1 MAGKLQKWL
10 PLFSNFIDNL
20 RIVSKEAPSTDE
32 RGSKL
37 VLWDSQ
43 SRVLNY
49 VGTSLTNGVHVFY
62 ILKSRQLGVTTV
74 TLAILL
80 FWLAVHPRIFGAL
93 VVDND
98 PNRDVFRDILTR
110 YMDSFP
116 TQYFGKAFTITAS
129 NSKYMQFSNGS
140 RLDFLVA
147 GKSKTTWGESRAY
160 TVALLTEVSK
170 YGRAEGLQSFME
182 TLSEHN
188 PDRLYLFESTAHG
201 MNHWMRMWEDA
212 GEDIF
217 TRGRIFVGWWAKPQN
232 AISRRDP
239 RFKVFGAAHP
249 TPREQERIEAVKDLY
264 NHKISAEQLAW
275 YRWRESSKATTAES
289 LDESQPWTENDA
301 FIQTGYSFF
310 QTRNVADLI
319 EVAREVPFMGF
330 KFYLGN
336 DFKASKMEWIDDA
349 RRVAEVELRV
359 WTEPADG
366 AQYVIGAD
374 PAFGR
379 NDNNDRHC
387 ISVFRCFADKMVQ
400 VAEYADNKCDTRQV
414 AWVLAYMAGYY
425 KNCMV
430 NLEIGGPG
438 HAVMNEL
445 KSLREQLRSEEY
457 QKAIGHDGA
466 SDYLETMRWYLY
478 HRPDS
483 MGPGYAYNWET
494 THRSKWTMLSGL
506 RDSLITSQLAVHSVP
521 CLKEMMAV
529 VQDGGEI
536 GAPSGLHD
544 DRVFAAALADVAWKQ
559 WFRPNLISQGLTYN
573 RVMVTPDH
581 LEAKISEILNAK
593 IFTMLNAPVDEPE
606 PNQYLS
612 DRGLA

>member
-1 MAGKLQKWL
+1 MANNLKKWL
-10 PLFSNFIDNL
+10 PLFANFIDNL
-20 RIVSKEAPSTDE
+20 RIVSKEAPSTDA

-37 VLWDSQ
+37 ELWDSQ
-43 SRVLNY
+43 QRVLNY

-93 VVDND
+93 VIDND
-98 PNRDVFRDILTR
+98 ANRDVFRDILAR
-110 YMDSFP
+110 YMESFP
-116 TQYFGKAFTITAS
+116 VAYFGSAFVLTAN
-129 NSKYMQFSNGS
+129 NSKFMQFSNGS

-201 MNHWMRMWEDA
+201 INHWMRMWEDA
-212 GEDIF
+212 GEDVF
-217 TRGRIFVGWWAKPQN
+217 TRGRIFVGWWSKPQN
-232 AISRRDP
+232 SISRRDP
-239 RFKVFGAAHP
+239 RFKVFGQSGP
-249 TPREQERIEAVKDLY
+249 SPREIERIEAVRDLY
-264 NHKISAEQLAW
+264 KHKITPEQLAW
-275 YRWRESSKATTAES
+275 YRWRENSKAASAES

-301 FIQTGYSFF
+301 FIQSGFSFF
-310 QTRNVADLI
+310 QTRSVVEHI
-319 EVAREVPFMGF
+319 EMAREVPFIGY

-336 DFKASKMEWIDDA
+336 DFKASKMEWIEDG
-349 RRVAEVELRV
+349 RRINEVELRI
-359 WTEPADG
+359 WTEPTEG
-366 AQYVIGAD
+366 AQYVIGVD

-379 NDNNDRHC
+379 NDNNDRHA
-387 ISVFRCFADKMVQ
+387 ISVWRCFADRMVQ
-400 VAEYADNKCDTRQV
+400 CAEYADNKCDTRQV
-414 AWVLAYMAGYY
+414 AWVMAYIAGLY

-457 QKAIGHDGA
+457 QKAIGNDGA
-466 SDYLETMRWYLY
+466 TDYLDTMRWYLY

-506 RDSLITSQLAVHSVP
+506 RDSLVTNQLTINSVP

-529 VQDGGEI
+529 TQDGGEI

-559 WFRPNLISQGLTYN
+559 WFRPNLVAQGLTYN
-573 RVMVTPDH
+573 RVMIAPDH
-581 LEAKISEILNAK
+581 IEAKVGELLNARVFD
-593 IFTMLNAPVDEPE
+593 ILSRPPPEPE
-606 PNQYLS
+606 ANQYLS